1 MFFPKDQSPTQFLN
15 FEWIA
20 KKNVMIFA
28 KTDIEK
34 QLSRARKKRQ
44 KEVQILEDVH
54 EILRKDVLKE
64 EKITKEL
71 RSKTS
76 SVGNSFV
83 FDLLETDR
91 IYHLDHIKEICIDY
105 RLRFLD
111 SSFFK
116 GHFPQS
122 ALSKIKALEA
132 LHDIDIKGYKIM
144 APSKL
149 FKLED
154 KDDPLL
160 FAPIGN
166 GYYYLVHKWGNDLHP
181 LRKIMVWPFKNIV
194 NLTLF
199 VVLISYLVTLM
210 VPDGLFSKK
219 NTTAEFWIIF
229 FFMFKCIAS
238 VVIFYGFAL
247 GKNFNPAIWNS
258 KYFNA

>member
-1 MFFPKDQSPTQFLN
+1 
-15 FEWIA
+15 
-20 KKNVMIFA
+20 MIFEN
-28 KTDIEK
+28 TNIE
-34 QLSRARKKRQ
+34 RKLQR
-44 KEVQILEDVH
+44 
-54 EILRKDVLKE
+54 
-64 EKITKEL
+64 L
-71 RSKTS
+71 RSKQKGEQGILEEVQSILIKDAEKEAKIIAELDSQKPT
-76 SVGNSFV
+76 NTNK
-83 FDLLETDR
+83 FDFDQLEHGR
-91 IYHLDHIKEICIDY
+91 IYHLSQIKQICIDY

-111 SSFFK
+111 SRYFK
-116 GHFPQS
+116 GQIPQS
-122 ALSKIKALEA
+122 AISEIKRLEK
-132 LHDIDIKGYKIM
+132 LHDTELKGFKIM

-166 GYYYLVHKWGNDLHP
+166 NYFYLIHKWGNDLLP
-181 LRKIMVWPFKNIV
+181 MRKWLVWPFRSII
-194 NLTLF
+194 NLALF

-210 VPDGLFSKK
+210 VPEGLFSK
-219 NTTAEFWIIF
+219 NDSSAEFWIIF